1 MPQTESIDLAQ
12 LLTQPFQ
19 VLRVFTEVA
28 GLDVHSRERVKV
40 PWLLSV
46 LDLSLSELFEVGS
59 RLELFSADVV
69 GVADRVIRVSF
80 PDIKAVYAHIH
91 TVAELVDLLLPHVD
105 TLRLELLEARIFRVD
120 NTL

>member
-1 MPQTESIDLAQ
+1 MPQAESIDLAQ
-12 LLTQPFQ
+12 LLTQP
-19 VLRVFTEVA
+19 LKMLWVFAKIA

-105 TLRLELLEARIFRVD
+105 AL
-120 NTL
+120 